1 MALLGAEARA
11 PLRVSLGLGSSF
23 LKIAKSGSY
32 LSYRSIRAESSP
44 ITAEI
49 ANTNDTTNVNWGKI
63 EAPITKSSETQN
75 PVHQLQVIRYPIL
88 VIGEYFDQIQL
99 RKLSAIASV
108 VIKCVILYAPR
119 ARIMKFT
126 AVISIIHP

>member
-1 MALLGAEARA
+1 MAVFGAEART
-11 PLRVSLGLGSSF
+11 PLRDSLEFSFSF
-23 LKIAKSGSY
+23 LKIAKGGSY
-32 LSYRSIRAESSP
+32 LSYRSTRAESSP

-49 ANTNDTTNVNWGKI
+49 ANTNDTTSISWGKI
-63 EAPITKSSETQN
+63 EAPATKSSETQN

-99 RKLSAIASV
+99 RKPSAIASV